1 MLPCPKCERE
11 FDRKWRLRAHLRKDH
26 RAPPPGTLQA
36 VRRPAVNL
44 GHAVPT
50 NARALRVVGFFP
62 ITRAPPRGFAAT
74 DLPLFR
80 VKYLLPD
87 CSASVTAISSYS
99 RIHARYPGEICDYFM
114 SVTVFKKPGKPI
126 KTTIDIGQNKV
137 NGAFSDE
144 TNFCF
149 IVDQDAESVA
159 PHQEGT
165 ESEPAPEEER
175 EMMRAGR

>member
-1 MLPCPKCERE
+1 
-11 FDRKWRLRAHLRKDH
+11 
-26 RAPPPGTLQA
+26 
-36 VRRPAVNL
+36 VNL

-50 NARALRVVGFFP
+50 NARALRIVGFFP

-74 DLPLFR
+74 DLPLFK

-99 RIHARYPGEICDYFM
+99 RIHARYPREICDYFM

-159 PHQEGT
+159 P
-165 ESEPAPEEER
+165 APGGDR
-175 EMMRAGR
+175 IGAGPRRRARDDARRQVKWPPDLRGGVRAFATTQTYTINNSN